1 MARID
6 LAIETP
12 DGALRTSIEIP
23 ERAIGLGELARLFL
37 PLDDRATHLAVERS
51 ARGGRPISCRE
62 GCASCCRQL
71 VPVSPAEAF
80 LIADVVDALPERR
93 RGDVDARFERARD
106 ALERSWIGYALR
118 HRMAE
123 DPKRAAELA
132 IGYHRLGLDC
142 PFLVDERCSIYDDRP
157 PTCREYVVTTPRE
170 ACATLGRAPVS
181 RVPIALRLS
190 DALAAVAADR
200 LGRAPEPIVLPQA
213 LAWAR
218 ANDDARRRTWAARPM
233 VEAVLAALAT

>member
-1 MARID
+1 MSRID

-12 DGALRTSIEIP
+12 DGVLRASIEVP
-23 ERAIGLGELARLFL
+23 DRPIGLAALARLFL
-37 PLDDRATHLAVERS
+37 PLDDRSTRLAVERS
-51 ARGGRPISCRE
+51 AREGRAISCRE
-62 GCASCCRQL
+62 GCAACCRQL
-71 VPVSPAEAF
+71 VPLSPAEAF
-80 LIADVVDALPERR
+80 LLADVVDALPEAR
-93 RGDVDARFERARD
+93 RGEVSNRFERARE

-132 IGYHRLGLDC
+132 IGYHRLDLDC
-142 PFLVDERCSIYDDRP
+142 PFLVDERCSIYMDRP
-157 PTCREYVVTTPRE
+157 STCREYVVTTPSA
-170 ACATLGRAPVS
+170 ACASLGRAPVV

-190 DALAAVAADR
+190 DALGAVSSRR
-200 LGRAPEPIVLPQA
+200 LGRSEDAIVLPQA

-218 ANDDARRRTWAARPM
+218 AHDEERRRTWPARPL